1 MPVGTLE
8 HSPLSILQVLS
19 RMGGSMVANTQSG
32 RNRYQQIAAYPP
44 LRITMSS
51 SDKEVLAD
59 NSLSCHGSWLN
70 IKMWAIYDWPKCTIE
85 RKGGRVRYLIPLMSQ
100 VMKLRGA
107 LKKNFFWGKFSQMWE
122 PIHPRVFVGFGKT
135 KGEIRVKKRDFR
147 GNLGGWLRGLDLVW
161 ESATPPTHIFL
172 RPSLTHLFMWE
183 QRCPSLGTDG
193 AVAAGG
199 MGWGIWSPAC
209 MSFYLRMKIF
219 TF

>member
-70 IKMWAIYDWPKCTIE
+70 IKMWAIYD
-85 RKGGRVRYLIPLMSQ
+85 
-100 VMKLRGA
+100 
-107 LKKNFFWGKFSQMWE
+107 
-122 PIHPRVFVGFGKT
+122 
-135 KGEIRVKKRDFR
+135 
-147 GNLGGWLRGLDLVW
+147 
-161 ESATPPTHIFL
+161 
-172 RPSLTHLFMWE
+172 
-183 QRCPSLGTDG
+183 
-193 AVAAGG
+193 
-199 MGWGIWSPAC
+199 
-209 MSFYLRMKIF
+209 
-219 TF
+219 